1 MEIARLGGNKFT
13 ALIADIARAE
23 DAHVVAR
30 RILEMIRKPFTLLGR
45 EISLSTSIGISVFRD
60 DGDEALTLLKHADT
74 AMYHAKESG
83 RDNYRFYNASLTELV
98 IKRMALEREMRLALE
113 HGEFTLH
120 YQPQFDAQSGQ
131 ICGVEALIRWLHQ
144 VRGPVTPGEFIAAA
158 EQSGLI
164 IAIGGWVLQT
174 ACARSGELVTRA
186 VQGRA
191 LGSARNGCPK
201 KYWLGT
207 DFAGVRAY

>member
-1 MEIARLGGNKFT
+1 MEIARLGGDEFT
-13 ALIADIARAE
+13 ALIVDITRAE

-60 DGDEALTLLKHADT
+60 DGDDALTLLKHADT

-120 YQPQFDAQSGQ
+120 YQPQFDAKSGQ
-131 ICGVEALIRWLHQ
+131 ICGVEGLIRWLPP

-158 EQSGLI
+158 EQ
-164 IAIGGWVLQT
+164 
-174 ACARSGELVTRA
+174 
-186 VQGRA
+186 
-191 LGSARNGCPK
+191 
-201 KYWLGT
+201 
-207 DFAGVRAY
+207 